1 MNMFRRGRAGEEGQA
16 LVLMAITMMA
26 MMFAIGLAIDA
37 GTLFVAKR
45 TMQEAADSAA
55 FAGGVVLWQ
64 DATKVTEAK
73 AAAVAD
79 ATLNGYT
86 NTPAGTVAPYCTTC
100 VTVNSPP
107 AAGTAFGGNPLYVEV
122 IIVQQV
128 KTALVPAEAAFNPVR
143 ARGVG
148 GADPSISPY
157 AVVLLKTTGPCITMS
172 SGGGL
177 VVPNPDANT
186 GGQVYAN
193 CTGTSITS
201 SGGGVVNDALGV
213 TTVGTEPASTVTGP
227 LTTGAAVLK
236 DPFAGFPK
244 PTISNIVSNGPGAYS
259 VPASA
264 CNSATPLTPGTYIGG
279 IKNDQDCS
287 GSGGKVY
294 LGNGVFILKGG
305 GFNQNANGGTVA
317 TVAGGAMVFN
327 THSNYPGAKGSGT
340 CGGITAQQ
348 GGGFSLTGMS
358 TGTYKGMAY
367 YQDINCTN
375 TIDIQSN
382 GAYLFYGT
390 VYAPS
395 ATVSI
400 QSSANMTVDAQLVVS
415 QITFSGGS
423 NVNLTINYHRQSSA
437 LTGLPTLVE

>member
-1 MNMFRRGRAGEEGQA
+1 MNMFGSRDRDGESGQA
-16 LVLMAITMMA
+16 LVLMAITMLA
-26 MMFAIGLAIDA
+26 MLFAIGLAIDA

-64 DATKVTEAK
+64 DATKVTEARN
-73 AAAVAD
+73 AAIAD
-79 ATLNGYT
+79 ATLNGFT
-86 NTPAGTVAPYCTTC
+86 DGVSSTT

-107 AAGTAFGGNPLYVEV
+107 TSGTYSGNALYVEV

-172 SGGGL
+172 AGGGL

-213 TTVGTEPASTVTGP
+213 ITVGTESASTVTGP
-227 LTTGAAVLK
+227 LTQNAAVVK

-244 PTISNIVSNGPGAYS
+244 PTISNIVWNNPGTPYT
-259 VPASA
+259 VPSTA
-264 CNSATPLTPGTYIGG
+264 CNPATPLTAGTYVGG
-279 IKNDQDCS
+279 IINGQSCS

-294 LGNGVFILKGG
+294 LGTGVFILKGG
-305 GFNQNANGGTVA
+305 GFNQNANGGTV
-317 TVAGGAMVFN
+317 TSGAGGTMVFN

-340 CGGITAQQ
+340 CGGLTAQQ
-348 GGGFSLTGMS
+348 GGGFSLTAMTSGN
-358 TGTYKGMAY
+358 YKGMAY

-375 TIDIQSN
+375 AIDIQSN

-395 ATVSI
+395 AAVTI
-400 QSSANMTVDAQLVVS
+400 QSSAAMTVDAQLVVS
-415 QITFSGGS
+415 SISFQGSS

-437 LTGLPTLVE
+437 QTGLPTLVE